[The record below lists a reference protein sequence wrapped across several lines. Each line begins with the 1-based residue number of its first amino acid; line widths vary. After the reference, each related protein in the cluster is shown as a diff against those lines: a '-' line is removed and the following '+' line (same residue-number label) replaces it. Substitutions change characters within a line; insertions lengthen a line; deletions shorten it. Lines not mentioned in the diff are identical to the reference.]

1 MTDNLKIIYTETDE
15 APRLATY
22 SFLPIIKAFTDT
34 AGVDVEMWDIS
45 LAGRIL
51 AAFSD
56 RLPQD
61 QKVPDHL
68 AELGRLTQAKEANII
83 KLPNISASNPQ
94 MQATI
99 EELRA
104 QGYALPDYV
113 DDPQTD
119 DERENKARYDRV
131 KGSAVNPV
139 LREGN
144 SDRRAARA
152 VKDYAQKHPH
162 RMGVWSPDSKSSVR
176 HMESGDFYGS
186 EKSVTMGEA
195 DSLDIVFTDKAG
207 QTTVLAS
214 ALSVDAGEVVDSA
227 FMSQQALTAFLDET
241 LAEAK
246 TSGVLW
252 SLHLKATMMKV
263 SDPILFGHGVKAYY
277 RSAFEAHAD
286 ALAKLGVDPN
296 NGVGDAYDKIAQLP
310 DAERTAIKAALDA
323 CLASGPAQ
331 AMVDSDR
338 GITNLHVPSD
348 IIIDASMP
356 AAIRESGQMWGPDG
370 ELHDMMAVIPD
381 RCYARVYAETIKDCQ
396 AHGAYDPTTMGSVP
410 NVGLMAQK
418 AEEYGSHDTT
428 FEMVGDGTVTVR
440 NSAGDTL
447 LSHDVGEGD
456 VWRLCRVKDGAIKD
470 WVRLAVNRARA
481 TGWPIVFWL
490 DAARAHDAE
499 LIKKLELYLL
509 DHDLTGIEH
518 HVMAPAEATRFSLA
532 RIRQGES
539 TISVTGNV
547 LRDYLTDLFPILELG
562 TSAKMLSIVPLING
576 GGLFETGAG
585 GSAPKHVQQ
594 FEKEGHLRWD
604 SLGEFLAL
612 GASLEHLATT
622 FDNEKADILAE
633 TLNTAIAEFLE
644 ENKSPSRKVNEIDNR
659 GSHFYLALYWAKAA
673 AAQTRDAK
681 LQETFSAIAEEL
693 IENES
698 VINEELLAAQGD
710 PQDVGGYYQPNPEL
724 ADKAMRPSST
734 FNAILGKVS
743 AG

>member
-1 MTDNLKIIYTETDE
+1 LTDGFGGRWAAIQNENSGICMTDNLKIIYTETDE

-56 RLPQD
+56 RLPED

-162 RMGVWSPDSKSSVR
+162 RMGVWSSDSKSSVR

-186 EKSVTMGEA
+186 EQSVTMSEA
-195 DSLDIVFTDKAG
+195 DSLDIVFTDEAG

-214 ALSVDAGEVVDSA
+214 SLSVEAGEVVDAA
-227 FMSQQALTAFLDET
+227 FMSQQALTTFLDET

-286 ALAKLGVDPN
+286 TLSKLGVDPN

-348 IIIDASMP
+348 
-356 AAIRESGQMWGPDG
+356 
-370 ELHDMMAVIPD
+370 
-381 RCYARVYAETIKDCQ
+381 
-396 AHGAYDPTTMGSVP
+396 
-410 NVGLMAQK
+410 
-418 AEEYGSHDTT
+418 
-428 FEMVGDGTVTVR
+428 
-440 NSAGDTL
+440 
-447 LSHDVGEGD
+447 
-456 VWRLCRVKDGAIKD
+456 
-470 WVRLAVNRARA
+470 
-481 TGWPIVFWL
+481 
-490 DAARAHDAE
+490 
-499 LIKKLELYLL
+499 
-509 DHDLTGIEH
+509 
-518 HVMAPAEATRFSLA
+518 
-532 RIRQGES
+532 
-539 TISVTGNV
+539 
-547 LRDYLTDLFPILELG
+547 
-562 TSAKMLSIVPLING
+562 
-576 GGLFETGAG
+576 
-585 GSAPKHVQQ
+585 
-594 FEKEGHLRWD
+594 
-604 SLGEFLAL
+604 
-612 GASLEHLATT
+612 
-622 FDNEKADILAE
+622 
-633 TLNTAIAEFLE
+633 
-644 ENKSPSRKVNEIDNR
+644 
-659 GSHFYLALYWAKAA
+659 
-673 AAQTRDAK
+673 
-681 LQETFSAIAEEL
+681 
-693 IENES
+693 
-698 VINEELLAAQGD
+698 
-710 PQDVGGYYQPNPEL
+710 
-724 ADKAMRPSST
+724 
-734 FNAILGKVS
+734 
-743 AG
+743 

>member
-22 SFLPIIKAFTDT
+22 SLLPIIKAFTDT

-45 LAGRIL
+45 LAGRVL
-51 AAFSD
+51 AAFPD
-56 RLPQD
+56 YLTPEQR
-61 QKVPDHL
+61 VPDHL
-68 AELGRLTQAKEANII
+68 AELGRLTQEKEANII

-104 QGYALPDYV
+104 QGYVLPDYV
-113 DDPQTD
+113 DEPKTD
-119 DERENKARYDRV
+119 EDRENKARYDRV

-144 SDRRAARA
+144 SDRRAAKA

-162 RMGVWSPDSKSSVR
+162 RMGVWSAESKSSVR
-176 HMESGDFYGS
+176 HMEAGDFYGS
-186 EKSVTMGEA
+186 EQSVTMSEA
-195 DSLDIVFTDKAG
+195 AQLDIVFEGEGGEKA
-207 QTTVLAS
+207 TLATGIN
-214 ALSVDAGEVVDSA
+214 VDAGEVVDAA
-227 FMSQQALTAFLDET
+227 FMSEKALNAFLSET
-241 LAEAK
+241 IAEAK
-246 TSGVLW
+246 SQGVLW

-263 SDPILFGHGVKAYY
+263 SDPIMFGHAVRAYY
-277 RSAFEAHAD
+277 GAVFD
-286 ALAKLGVDPN
+286 QYGDVLASIGVDPN
-296 NGVGDAYDKIAQLP
+296 NGIGDAYDKILQLP
-310 DAERTAIKAALDA
+310 AAQQNEIKAALDR
-323 CLASGPAQ
+323 CLSDGPAQ

-428 FEMVGDGTVTVR
+428 FEMPANGTVSVVDA
-440 NSAGDTL
+440 SGHVH
-447 LSHDVGEGD
+447 LSHQVESGD
-456 VWRLCRVKDGAIKD
+456 IWRLCRVKDGAIRD
-470 WVRLAVNRARA
+470 WVRLAVNRAKA

-490 DAARAHDAE
+490 DAARGHDAQ
-499 LIKKLELYLL
+499 LIKKIEEYLPQ
-509 DHDLTGIEH
+509 HDLSGITH
-518 HVMAPAEATRFSLA
+518 HVMAPAEATQFSLE
-532 RIRQGES
+532 RIRRGES

-612 GASLEHLATT
+612 GASLEHLAAT

-633 TLNTAIAEFLE
+633 TLNSAIAEFLE
-644 ENKSPSRKVNEIDNR
+644 QNKSPSRKVNEIDNR

-673 AAQTRDAK
+673 AAQSRDPH
-681 LQETFSAIAEEL
+681 LQETFAAIANEL
-693 IENES
+693 IENEAR
-698 VINEELLAAQGD
+698 INEELLAAQGA
-710 PQDVGGYYQPNPEL
+710 PQDVGGYYQPNPSL
-724 ADKAMRPSST
+724 ATTAMRPSAT
-734 FNAILGKVS
+734 FNAILAKVS
-743 AG
+743 EG